1 MRKGME
7 IECWGI
13 NSILIQTFII
23 EGKTQIPQFLTKQP
37 SSTLPDLRK
46 EGSPHKKRYFCF

>member
-1 MRKGME
+1 ME

-46 EGSPHKKRYFCF
+46 EGSPYKKHYFCF